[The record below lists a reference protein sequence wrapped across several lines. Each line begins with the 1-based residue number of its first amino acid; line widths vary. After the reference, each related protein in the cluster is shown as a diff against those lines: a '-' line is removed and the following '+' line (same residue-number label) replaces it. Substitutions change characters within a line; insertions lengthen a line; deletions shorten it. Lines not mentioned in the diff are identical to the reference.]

1 MTNGTWGTTVRHDMN
16 ETPWELQNAEDALVP
31 LEPGESF
38 NYIGVACFI
47 VLAAFG
53 GILWITM

>member
-1 MTNGTWGTTVRHDMN
+1 MN
-16 ETPWELQNAEDALVP
+16 DKIIGNYWTAEPSEEPRELQDAEDASQP

-38 NYIGVACFI
+38 NHLGVACFI

-53 GILWITM
+53 GILWLIL

>member
-1 MTNGTWGTTVRHDMN
+1 MN